1 MILGGLQS
9 CSFSDYPTKTAAV
22 VFTQGC
28 NFRCPFCHNS
38 SLLKTKNKSALTE
51 EYFFEFLKK
60 RIGLLDGVVISGG
73 EPTMQSD
80 LPLFTSRIKDLGFP
94 VKLDT
99 NGSDPTMI
107 EKLLSQNLIDYIAM
121 DIKAPMDKYNTLC
134 GVKVDC
140 NKIHSSITLIATS
153 GIEHHF
159 RTTEVQPLLSKQDLK
174 TILSLVPGGSSHIQQ
189 PFIDS
194 STRQ

>member
-1 MILGGLQS
+1 MILGGLQT

-28 NFRCPFCHNS
+28 NFRCSFCHNG
-38 SLLKTKNKSALTE
+38 SLLQTKSKGTLSE

-60 RIGLLDGVVISGG
+60 RIGLLGGVVISGG
-73 EPTMQSD
+73 EPTLQTD

-99 NGSDPTMI
+99 NGSNPTMV
-107 EKLLSQNLIDYIAM
+107 KKMLSQNLIDYIAM

-134 GVKVDC
+134 GVKVDSK
-140 NKIHSSITLIATS
+140 KIHSSIALIATS
-153 GIEHHF
+153 GIKHHF
-159 RTTEVQPLLSKQDLK
+159 RTTEVQSLLSKQDLK
-174 TILSLVPGGSSHIQQ
+174 TIFSLVPDGSSHIRQ

-194 STRQ
+194 NAWQ